1 MIFKCKNC
9 GGNTVYSPEHD
20 GMYCPYC
27 DSEKSHE
34 RKHDLYDIK
43 LCPDCSGE
51 LQIEE
56 HTSAMQCPYCNNYII
71 LNDRVEGK
79 YAPKKMIPFKYSK
92 DMVKKLM
99 RDNFKGRV
107 FAPTD
112 FLSEARLNGMSGEY
126 VPFWMYDYDTQCVF
140 RGEGTK
146 TRSWS
151 SGDMRYTETSY
162 YSIVRDLNVTYKDIP
177 VDASIIMPDQIMDL
191 MEPYSYDDLVD
202 FNPEYM
208 SGFHGEKY
216 NMDSTSVENR
226 ANSKMRSSAETLLN
240 QSVTGYSKVTPID
253 KKIMP
258 RMTDA
263 TFCLLPVWKYI
274 YKYKSTEYPFY
285 INGQT
290 GKIIGKVP
298 VSKSKVWAYGATLW
312 ASLAGIN
319 LMAGYII
326 SSL

>member
-9 GGNTVYSPEHD
+9 GGNAVYSPEHN
-20 GMYCPYC
+20 GMFCPYC

-34 RKHDLYDIK
+34 RMHDLYNIQV
-43 LCPDCSGE
+43 CPDCSGE

-71 LNDRVEGK
+71 LNERVEGQ

-126 VPFWMYDYDTQCVF
+126 VPFWMYDYDTRCVF

-146 TRSWS
+146 TRSWT

-162 YSIVRDLNVTYKDIP
+162 YNIVRDLNVTYKDIP
-177 VDASIIMPDQIMDL
+177 VDASINTADL
-191 MEPYSYDDLVD
+191 AL
-202 FNPEYM
+202 
-208 SGFHGEKY
+208 
-216 NMDSTSVENR
+216 TLC
-226 ANSKMRSSAETLLN
+226 SA
-240 QSVTGYSKVTPID
+240 
-253 KKIMP
+253 
-258 RMTDA
+258 
-263 TFCLLPVWKYI
+263 
-274 YKYKSTEYPFY
+274 
-285 INGQT
+285 
-290 GKIIGKVP
+290 
-298 VSKSKVWAYGATLW
+298 
-312 ASLAGIN
+312 
-319 LMAGYII
+319 
-326 SSL
+326 